1 MSHGSTSSAV
11 SAAPILLEM
20 DDAELFDGSAENDGS
35 GDWWHLGTNM
45 RASLSTTAAAT
56 TAMATKANAAP
67 SAKKRVPALGEND
80 DDDDDDND
88 DIDDDGVDLA
98 YGGAATS
105 GWSEALLSR
114 GQSKLSALYN
124 LLRREPHQVTL
135 STAHDIWML
144 GQLYGVAHSSVA
156 QQRRLL
162 EAFAH
167 DVASRFYFTY
177 RRDFAPLRPSGIQTD
192 TGWGC
197 VHRAGQMML
206 AEAFAR
212 HFLGR
217 DWRVGGR
224 DARKAAL
231 ERQIVAW
238 FDDKPSAHIPYSL
251 HNICQVG
258 AMFDTPAGAW
268 FSPSLIAHVL
278 AFLVQSHRPGDLA
291 AVVMRDATVVKR
303 QVYDAC
309 SYDASDERIQRE
321 LLFAIDQFRGGSGA
335 GEQVTAPA
343 TVSAPAGGVLD
354 LPRVRVH
361 DGGPLAELC
370 ESWRGADATA
380 SGGTPG
386 AVAFRP
392 LLLFVPMRLGVDE
405 LNPQYERQVAAL
417 LRMEQS
423 IGIVAG
429 EPSRAYYVVASQA
442 DAVFYLDPHV
452 VLPYEPLSENSSL
465 EQFHCRLPR
474 TLAIASL
481 APTMLAG
488 FYCRDER
495 DFRRLTERLE
505 MLSQAS
511 EAIIGVVDAH
521 AADDADTDLW
531 RGAVQSLRP
540 DTDPLL
546 LSLQ

>member
-1 MSHGSTSSAV
+1 
-11 SAAPILLEM
+11 M
-20 DDAELFDGSAENDGS
+20 DDAELFDGSSEINDGT

-45 RASLSTTAAAT
+45 RASLSTAAAAAAAV
-56 TAMATKANAAP
+56 TAVTAR
-67 SAKKRVPALGEND
+67 KRVPVLDEND
-80 DDDDDDND
+80 DND
-88 DIDDDGVDLA
+88 TTTAEEEEDIDVA
-98 YGGAATS
+98 YGGG
-105 GWSEALLSR
+105 GWSETLLNR

-135 STAHDIWML
+135 STAHDIWLL

-156 QQRRLL
+156 QQQRLL

-206 AEAFAR
+206 AEAFSR

-217 DWRVGGR
+217 EWRVGGR

-343 TVSAPAGGVLD
+343 TVSSPVGGVLD
-354 LPRVRVH
+354 LPRVQVH

-370 ESWRGADATA
+370 ESWRGADAAAA
-380 SGGTPG
+380 SPTTPG

-423 IGIVAG
+423 IGVVAG

-452 VLPYEPLSENSSL
+452 VLPYEPLSESSSL

-511 EAIIGVVDAH
+511 EAIIGVVDSH
-521 AADDADTDLW
+521 AADSADADAW

-546 LSLQ
+546 LSMQ

>member
-1 MSHGSTSSAV
+1 MSFAEFDDDDDDNDNCRGLSGAGASTASSG
-11 SAAPILLEM
+11 PILLELPESELLNI
-20 DDAELFDGSAENDGS
+20 DGNAETSEVT

-45 RASLSTTAAAT
+45 RASLSS
-56 TAMATKANAAP
+56 NAKL
-67 SAKKRVPALGEND
+67 SSVPAVASKATPFAND
-80 DDDDDDND
+80 DEDES
-88 DIDDDGVDLA
+88 V
-98 YGGAATS
+98 YGGAGMSS
-105 GWSEALLSR
+105 GWSEALLNR

-124 LLRREPHQVTL
+124 LLRREPNQVTL

-144 GQLYGVAHSSVA
+144 GRVYGVANSGVA

-167 DVASRFYFTY
+167 DVASRFFFTY

-206 AEAFAR
+206 AEAFSR

-217 DWRVGGR
+217 DWRVGQH
-224 DARKAAL
+224 DARKAAQ

-258 AMFDTPAGAW
+258 AMFDTPPGAW

-291 AVVMRDATVVKR
+291 AVVMRDATVVKS

-309 SYDASDERIQRE
+309 SYDGSEERVQRE
-321 LLFAIDQFRGGSGA
+321 LLFAIDRFRGGSGA

-343 TVSAPAGGVLD
+343 TVSAAGGGVWE
-354 LPRVRVH
+354 LPRVQVH

-370 ESWRGADATA
+370 DSWRGAE
-380 SGGTPG
+380 SPG
-386 AVAFRP
+386 ALAFRP
-392 LLLFVPMRLGVDE
+392 LLLFVPMRLGVDRVG
-405 LNPQYERQVAAL
+405 PQYERQVAAL
-417 LRMEQS
+417 LRMEQT

-465 EQFHCRLPR
+465 EHFHCRLPR
-474 TLAIASL
+474 TLAISAL
-481 APTMLAG
+481 APTMLAA

-495 DFRRLTERLE
+495 DFRRLCDRLE
-505 MLSQAS
+505 MLSQVN
-511 EAIIGVVDAH
+511 EPIIGVVESDAVNV
-521 AADDADTDLW
+521 ARDV
-531 RGAVQSLRP
+531 VQSLRP

-546 LSLQ
+546 FSMNHNVR